1 MHGKIGILTAAL
13 LTRHKGGDS
22 IEDFLTYASKEE
34 SDYSATH
41 QMSSA
46 FDVALLCNL
55 DSLNFLLT
63 SQPAF
68 LAAVLEKL
76 LEQARAT
83 DMGSLCEKNSIKS
96 LGSDV
101 KLK

>member
-1 MHGKIGILTAAL
+1 M
-13 LTRHKGGDS
+13 
-22 IEDFLTYASKEE
+22 
-34 SDYSATH
+34 
-41 QMSSA
+41 
-46 FDVALLCNL
+46 VLCNL